1 MDIILAWFFFL
12 GKLLLLMLL
21 IGVPLILIIVF
32 LANAIYKRISPK
44 YEELREKRMKELKDK
59 DQSKP

>member
-1 MDIILAWFFFL
+1 
-12 GKLLLLMLL
+12 MLL

-32 LANAIYKRISPK
+32 LANAVYKRISPK
-44 YEELREKRMKELKDK
+44 YEEFREKRMKELKDK